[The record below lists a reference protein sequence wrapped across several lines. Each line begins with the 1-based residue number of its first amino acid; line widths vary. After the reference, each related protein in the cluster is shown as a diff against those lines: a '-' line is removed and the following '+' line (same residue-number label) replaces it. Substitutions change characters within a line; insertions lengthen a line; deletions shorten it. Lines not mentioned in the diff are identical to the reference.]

1 VSRISKP
8 VQAEL
13 SISAASLVKYH
24 LQAAKVPLCLL
35 VSFSALFGFSL
46 SSQRIGL
53 HGVLLGV
60 SVFLLACGGA
70 SLNSFQE
77 HRWDRLMQRTRRR
90 PVAAGLLGP
99 EQARKQG
106 QILAGA
112 GLCLL
117 LLGFASPAPVL
128 AGIVALV
135 LYNLV
140 YTPLKYRSIWAI
152 IPGAICGAIP
162 PYIGW
167 LAGGGTLLSPII
179 GCVFVLLV
187 IWQMPHFWLVVLA
200 NRRDYHESVLPSLAQ
215 LMPEQSLR
223 LVSIVWIMALVSV
236 LHTLIVLLN
245 GLPAGIRLMISLVSL
260 VVLGFFGLQLGI
272 SKRPD
277 YRRLFIVLN
286 SFMLLVMALFTVG
299 AIVSS

>member
-1 VSRISKP
+1 VP
-8 VQAEL
+8 AEL
-13 SISAASLVKYH
+13 SITATSLVKYH
-24 LQAAKVPLCLL
+24 LQAAKVPLCML
-35 VSFSALFGFSL
+35 VAFSALFGFSL
-46 SSQRIGL
+46 SAQRIGL
-53 HGVLLGV
+53 DGVLVGL
-60 SVFLLACGGA
+60 SVFLLACAGA

-90 PVAAGLLGP
+90 PVAAGLLAP

-112 GLCLL
+112 GLCML
-117 LLGFASPAPVL
+117 LLGFSTPAPVL
-128 AGIVALV
+128 AGIVALI

-167 LAGGGTLLSPII
+167 LAGGGAVLSPII
-179 GCVFVLLV
+179 GCVIVLLV
-187 IWQMPHFWLVVLA
+187 IWQIPHFWLVVLA
-200 NRRDYHESVLPSLAQ
+200 NRRDYHESALPSLAQ
-215 LMPEQSLR
+215 LMPERSLR
-223 LVSIVWIMALVSV
+223 LVCIVWVTALVSV
-236 LHTLIVLLN
+236 LHTLIILLD
-245 GLPAGIRLMISLVSL
+245 GLPGGIRVMISLVSL
-260 VVLGFFGLQLGI
+260 VVLGFFGLQMGMRA
-272 SKRPD
+272 RPD

-299 AIVSS
+299 AIVSI

>member
-1 VSRISKP
+1 MSRIFKP
-8 VQAEL
+8 VPAEL
-13 SISAASLVKYH
+13 SISAVSLVKYH

-35 VSFSALFGFSL
+35 VAFSALFGFSL

-53 HGVLLGV
+53 DGFLVGL
-60 SVFLLACGGA
+60 SVFLLACAGA

-77 HRWDRLMQRTRRR
+77 HRWDRLMQRTRKR
-90 PVAAGLLGP
+90 PVAAGLLAP

-106 QILAGA
+106 QILAGV
-112 GLCLL
+112 GLCML
-117 LLGFASPAPVL
+117 LLGFATPAPVL
-128 AGIVALV
+128 AGIVALI

-152 IPGAICGAIP
+152 IPGALCGAIP

-167 LAGGGTLLSPII
+167 LAGGGAVLSPII
-179 GCVFVLLV
+179 GCVIVLLV
-187 IWQMPHFWLVVLA
+187 IWQIPHFWLVVLA

-215 LMPEQSLR
+215 LMPERSLR
-223 LVSIVWIMALVSV
+223 LVCIVWVTALVSV
-236 LHTLIVLLN
+236 LHTLIIMLD
-245 GLPAGIRLMISLVSL
+245 GLPGGIRVMISLVSL
-260 VVLGFFGLQLGI
+260 VVLGFLGLQMGMRA
-272 SKRPD
+272 RPD

-299 AIVSS
+299 AIVSI